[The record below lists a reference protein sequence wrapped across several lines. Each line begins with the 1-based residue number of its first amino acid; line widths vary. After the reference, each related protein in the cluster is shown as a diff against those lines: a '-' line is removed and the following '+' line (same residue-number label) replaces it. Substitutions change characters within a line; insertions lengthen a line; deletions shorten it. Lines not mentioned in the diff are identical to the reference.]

1 MNDIDSAPQV
11 VFKTRSVANAATTF
25 VIQMKGWCAAHALEN
40 KRASLT
46 IAADQFGNNR
56 TSANLDASVLLL
68 GRVVTSPAGPYPETA
83 GSSLSVSA
91 FQSVVLAYS
100 TGSGFYLGRYVV
112 QRTALR
118 SSHMTYLRAS
128 IGRQARGR
136 RFRTLLITAD

>member
-1 MNDIDSAPQV
+1 M
-11 VFKTRSVANAATTF
+11 
-25 VIQMKGWCAAHALEN
+25 
-40 KRASLT
+40 
-46 IAADQFGNNR
+46 
-56 TSANLDASVLLL
+56 
-68 GRVVTSPAGPYPETA
+68 
-83 GSSLSVSA
+83 SA

-136 RFRTLLITAD
+136 RFRSLLITAD